1 MGLSTFMNTT
11 KKYHWFPFYYLDW
24 MTDLNV
30 QMLSHAE
37 KGLYLDMLCS
47 CFNEDGL
54 PTDNAM
60 LQRLFKCDADD
71 LKMVVTLFH
80 ERDGKLHNKKLD
92 EVRDAQAEV
101 SKQKSK
107 AGKKSAQAR
116 KAKAL
121 MDSTPVEH
129 VLNPVATERQQNP
142 TSRVE
147 ESRVEE
153 IKDNTPLVEEVWSNT
168 PKMGKSRSSKA
179 KLTKAIDKADANR
192 DQIMMGLRAWLDSD
206 DWKKDDG
213 QFVQGIHIWVNDCK
227 WENPPPKKNLYDQGK
242 SLKL

>member
-1 MGLSTFMNTT
+1 MTT

-37 KGLYLDMLCS
+37 KGLYIDMLCS

-54 PTDNAM
+54 PTDHKM

-92 EVRDAQAEV
+92 EVKADQQSKSQQA
-101 SKQKSK
+101 SD

-121 MDSTPVEH
+121 TE
-129 VLNPVATERQQNP
+129 ATDVQRTFNENP
-142 TSRVE
+142 TNRVE
-147 ESRVEE
+147 E
-153 IKDNTPLVEEVWSNT
+153 
-168 PKMGKSRSSKA
+168 
-179 KLTKAIDKADANR
+179 
-192 DQIMMGLRAWLDSD
+192 
-206 DWKKDDG
+206 
-213 QFVQGIHIWVNDCK
+213 
-227 WENPPPKKNLYDQGK
+227 
-242 SLKL
+242 